1 MNPENNKGK
10 AMKRTQNVI
19 LFSAGES
26 VRNGK
31 VEIIENKLKE
41 SGICCVDWRELF
53 QTAHDMHNIALLP
66 ALVKKI
72 PTFDFALIFAEAVDK
87 VALRG
92 GQEINAMRDNVIF
105 ELGMCIM
112 ALGTERVVLLAEES
126 VHLPEDLIG
135 VGKTGIEYITYQE
148 KNFDESVALVERT
161 FQNFMKMQEEQLKH
175 QIDSI
180 IGHIQK
186 NAEEISPVFIGA
198 AVASAEAYYTNFI
211 VRLLEHSNQ
220 TFSRKSEPDKKYPFP
235 EDFRFQVMVPQSA
248 DEMTGSAI
256 ADYYKEQE
264 MEEFLIENAGM
275 RGLFFWGQYNEER
288 NELVIVDIPTSIT
301 ASYSVVNSILN
312 IDSDAEYDTLA
323 EERFVTKELDI
334 YAYTLKKLLLPQV
347 GEKRLV
353 FIKDKEKKKNL
364 IEKLKKVELIH

>member
-1 MNPENNKGK
+1 
-10 AMKRTQNVI
+10 MKRTQNVI

-31 VEIIENKLKE
+31 VEMIENKLKE

-53 QTAHDMHNIALLP
+53 CMAHDKDNIALLP

-72 PTFDFALIFAEAVDK
+72 PTFDFALIFAEGVDT
-87 VALRG
+87 VSLRG
-92 GQEINAMRDNVIF
+92 GTSLNAMRDNVIF

-112 ALGTERVVLLAEES
+112 ALGPERVVLLAEES

-161 FQNFMKMQEEQLKH
+161 FQNFMKMQEEQLKE

-180 IGHIQK
+180 VSHIHK

-211 VRLLEHSNQ
+211 VRLFEHSNQ
-220 TFSRKSEPDKKYPFP
+220 TFARKKEKDKRYRFP
-235 EDFRFQVMVPQSA
+235 EQFRFQVIVPRTA
-248 DEMTGSAI
+248 DEMTRSAI
-256 ADYYKEQE
+256 TAYYKENHL
-264 MEEFLIENAGM
+264 EEFVIENAGM
-275 RGLFFWGQYNEER
+275 RGLFFWGRYDEEKE
-288 NELVIVDIPTSIT
+288 ELLIVDIPTSIT
-301 ASYSVVNSILN
+301 ASYTVVNSILN
-312 IDSDAEYDTLA
+312 IDSDAEYDTAA
-323 EERFVTKELDI
+323 EQRFVTKELDI
-334 YAYTLKKLLLPQV
+334 YAYSLKKLLLPHIS
-347 GEKRLV
+347 EKRLV
-353 FIKDKEKKKNL
+353 FVHEEEKKKEL
-364 IEKLKKVELIH
+364 IQKLKQVELIH